1 MHKSP
6 INGEWQTQDNF
17 KNASQHIPHQER
29 FTLPVAEPKSSTVK
43 GFVVIGAIENPY
55 KVVGD
60 VGFVLMEVILIASP
74 TSLLTQFCHS
84 F

>member
-1 MHKSP
+1 MVNGKLKTISRTPLNTFP
-6 INGEWQTQDNF
+6 I
-17 KNASQHIPHQER
+17 KKL

-43 GFVVIGAIENPY
+43 GFLVMGAIENPY
-55 KVVGD
+55 KVVGG
-60 VGFVLMEVILIASP
+60 VGFVLMASP